1 MAMDPAQDFASGR
14 GRASCAS
21 FGLGPKLAVTVDDQ
35 PRAQLLVLRGQ
46 IDDDADLA
54 SLGDSLH
61 RPVVV
66 DLEAVDFINSLG
78 VRTWV
83 VFLEG
88 LRARGVAVALRRVSE
103 AMIDQMNMIM
113 EARCHATIESF
124 YAPYA
129 CPACGLETRGLL
141 EVGVYAPALRRHA
154 PPRLP
159 CPSCGGDMV
168 FDDIPSRSLLF
179 LEP

>member
-1 MAMDPAQDFASGR
+1 MDPAQDYAGR
-14 GRASCAS
+14 GGRASGAS
-21 FGLGPKLAVTVDDQ
+21 FALGPKLSVAVEDQ
-35 PRAQLLVLRGQ
+35 PRAQVLVLRGQ
-46 IDDDADLA
+46 IDDDADLV
-54 SLGDSLH
+54 SLEGSLH

-66 DLEAVDFINSLG
+66 DLEGVDFINSLG
-78 VRTWV
+78 VRAWV

-88 LRARGVAVALRRVSE
+88 LRGRGVAVALRRVSE
-103 AMIDQMNMIM
+103 AMVDQMNMIM
-113 EARCHATIESF
+113 EARCHASIESF

-129 CPACGLETRGLL
+129 CPGCGLETRGLL

-159 CPSCGGDMV
+159 CPSCGGDMS
-168 FDDIPSRSLLF
+168 FDDIPGRSLLF

>member
-1 MAMDPAQDFASGR
+1 MVMDPAQDYAGR
-14 GRASCAS
+14 GGRASGAS
-21 FGLGPKLAVTVDDQ
+21 FALGPKLSVAVEDQ
-35 PRAQLLVLRGQ
+35 PRAQVLVLRGQ
-46 IDDDADLA
+46 IDDDADLV
-54 SLGDSLH
+54 SLEGSLH

-66 DLEAVDFINSLG
+66 DLEGVDFINSLG
-78 VRTWV
+78 VRAWV

-88 LRARGVAVALRRVSE
+88 LRGRGVAVALRRVSE
-103 AMIDQMNMIM
+103 AMVDQMNMIM
-113 EARCHATIESF
+113 EARCHATIDSF
-124 YAPYA
+124 YAPYS

-159 CPSCGGDMV
+159 CPSCGGDMS
-168 FDDIPSRSLLF
+168 FDDIPGRSLLF

>member
-1 MAMDPAQDFASGR
+1 MAMDPAQDFAGR
-14 GRASCAS
+14 GGRPSGAS
-21 FGLGPKLAVTVDDQ
+21 FALGPNLSVAIDDQ
-35 PRAQLLVLRGQ
+35 PRAQVLVLRGQ
-46 IDDDADLA
+46 IEDDADLG

-66 DLEAVDFINSLG
+66 NLEGVDFINSLG
-78 VRTWV
+78 VRAWV

-88 LRARGVAVALRRVSE
+88 LRGRGVAVVLRRVSE
-103 AMIDQMNMIM
+103 AMVDQMNMIM

-159 CPSCGGDMV
+159 CPSCRGDMV

>member
-1 MAMDPAQDFASGR
+1 MAMDPAQDFAGR
-14 GRASCAS
+14 GGRASGAS
-21 FGLGPKLAVTVDDQ
+21 FALGPNLSVTVEDQ
-35 PRAQLLVLRGQ
+35 ARAQVLVLRGQ
-46 IDDDADLA
+46 IDDDADLV
-54 SLGDSLH
+54 SLEGSLH

-78 VRTWV
+78 VRAWV

-113 EARCHATIESF
+113 EARCHATIDSF

-159 CPSCGGDMV
+159 CPSCGGDMT